1 MDDFTAIPWGGVG
14 GWQEEAGCHP
24 EGKHLVKYSSV
35 KWEPHIA
42 NQTVLNLG
50 IPCLLSSESL
60 EIIFENMRGS
70 LLKYLKIRQKT
81 LGSIVWNIN
90 WIFPDTYRH
99 SSVVAWRIP
108 GTEEPG
114 GLPSVGSHRVGHDW
128 SDLAVAHTSKVMFK
142 ILQARL
148 QQYVNRELQMFK
160 LVLEKAEEPEI
171 KLQTSAGSSKK
182 QESSRKTSV
191 SVLLTMPSLWLCASQ

>member
-1 MDDFTAIPWGGVG
+1 MLSRVHMRIKLKSMKEQNSKRKTAVLHLKGRGSSKAEILKDGWLYCYSLGEGGGRG
-14 GWQEEAGCHP
+14 GREEAGCHP
-24 EGKHLVKYSSV
+24 EGKHLVKYSSL

-70 LLKYLKIRQKT
+70 LQKYLKIRQKT

-99 SSVVAWRIP
+99 SSVLAWRFP
-108 GTEEPG
+108 GMEESG

-128 SDLAVAHTSKVMFK
+128 SNLA
-142 ILQARL
+142 
-148 QQYVNRELQMFK
+148 
-160 LVLEKAEEPEI
+160 
-171 KLQTSAGSSKK
+171 
-182 QESSRKTSV
+182 
-191 SVLLTMPSLWLCASQ
+191 